1 MIKINVLVGNK
12 AWEKHIKKP
21 SIYLKKKLKKI
32 ENEISLF
39 KKNKLTFT
47 LLLSGNEEIKKLN
60 KKFRKKN
67 KITDVLSFPSHEKK
81 LLYKLM
87 KNNNKNIYLGD
98 IIINLNKIIK
108 TNEKENFLNIF
119 DKIWIHGLVHLLG
132 HKHKLNK
139 DFFIMQKLENKI
151 FKSFQ

>member
-151 FKSFQ
+151 FKSLQ

>member
-67 KITDVLSFPSHEKK
+67 KITDVLSFPFHEKK

-151 FKSFQ
+151 FKSLQ

>member
-108 TNEKENFLNIF
+108 KNKKENFLNIF